1 MKIKKILA
9 MCMAVFLSLQLV
21 ACSNSDKKS
30 EAKEKI
36 VVSGIN
42 GSVNFTPIYIGNEKG
57 FFEKEGIDVD
67 TVLFDNGPVQME
79 ALASDSWDLGFTG
92 VGGVLSGLVSYNA
105 KLVGATNTDNGTQ
118 TVWVR
123 SDGKI
128 AAAGKGKNTI
138 NPEIVGDHDSWKGA
152 TVLCNSGTV
161 LEYLLIKTLKGF
173 DLDISDV
180 SVITMDAPTANSA
193 FQAGQGDASVITGA
207 ISFAEDKKDYTQ
219 ASSGNMAKTG
229 LECSIIANPNS
240 YEDSEKYNTMVKFMK
255 VYWDVVKWMGENK
268 EEAAKLCSE
277 FNAECGITL
286 DEKTA
291 SLYLAQDPYYDAK
304 SVLERMNTKSNNGD
318 YSLME
323 EDLLG
328 VMDFFISTGKYHK
341 DDIDKFLNHMDTKLM
356 TDILT

>member
-128 AAAGKGKNTI
+128 AAAGKGKNTL

-161 LEYLLIKTLKGF
+161 LEYLLIKIICFKCSDQFTNLYIC
-173 DLDISDV
+173 IS
-180 SVITMDAPTANSA
+180 I
-193 FQAGQGDASVITGA
+193 
-207 ISFAEDKKDYTQ
+207 
-219 ASSGNMAKTG
+219 
-229 LECSIIANPNS
+229 
-240 YEDSEKYNTMVKFMK
+240 KYF
-255 VYWDVVKWMGENK
+255 
-268 EEAAKLCSE
+268 
-277 FNAECGITL
+277 
-286 DEKTA
+286 
-291 SLYLAQDPYYDAK
+291 AK
-304 SVLERMNTKSNNGD
+304 STE
-318 YSLME
+318 
-323 EDLLG
+323 
-328 VMDFFISTGKYHK
+328 FFI
-341 DDIDKFLNHMDTKLM
+341 FCWRLNQRICSLNSWVSSDSFSSAH
-356 TDILT
+356 